1 MSKIENM
8 LLRQLF
14 YALKTQLKYGRIYYG
29 WDHYIADAK
38 AFNRSF
44 PSLEAIYPYAIKK
57 TAKVNKCIEQG
68 ALGDLSS
75 VLMAANWRWRSNT
88 VISSNDL

>member
-1 MSKIENM
+1 MSKIENI

-29 WDHYIADAK
+29 FDHYIADAK

-44 PSLEAIYPYAIKK
+44 ASLEAIYPYAIKK
-57 TAKVNKCIEQG
+57 NSE
-68 ALGDLSS
+68 
-75 VLMAANWRWRSNT
+75 R
-88 VISSNDL
+88 